1 MTCSNTEQVQNRVR
15 VIDCV
20 ILEDL
25 DCNGE
30 RGFKCEELSSDYAEF
45 TVPENFSEGS
55 FRCQTPGLAASQITS
70 CQWPPADYIYLLI
83 LTNCLNTRI
92 HVGLRQKAQTQQQRK
107 EDGECPRN
115 NTISSVEGNNT
126 LDASLS
132 NESEQNTIRIITC
145 YCHLIQSNGSPVH
158 NIHRSSAQ
166 THEVDC
172 TVADTKTGSREGLF
186 QRNQQSNGSPVDFK
200 NIDRPSAEAHE
211 VDSTIADM
219 KTGSRY
225 KDSETQ
231 QNISSEEVKDLKL
244 PLLTNVSTD
253 HYECD
258 GVKTRAQKSNRPR
271 NNSPVDFNNKDQS
284 SDETPDV
291 DYAAEKQ
298 SIKFRNKPIPLD
310 LLRESGYSRA
320 LLHIKSEI
328 VQPLALALSDV
339 NDLNYSTRPEQPA
352 LHIDKRHTRV
362 VPMCDARNAIIRDTA
377 LQMDTRTLRKKL
389 FNGTNYWCCA
399 WKSSI
404 HHFHH
409 GSGLCDMEIPQVLK
423 FLKRAALEVLFHA
436 GMRRT
441 QDYKQY
447 RRTMGAWRLRIISS
461 KKAAAERV
469 GYHRGDNGDIEGNK
483 NSPIRFC
490 GPATTVTVPCTC
502 PPRVSVK
509 TLGQVVWW
517 TGQCYTAVIT
527 LFPEQLHL
535 LHTAPPR
542 LFVAGPP
549 GTGKTVVLLLMAI
562 QWLRCG
568 HHVYVV
574 STCWG
579 SRAASIMLYH
589 LLLQTVKTQQ
599 SAGVSIGQPHLLL
612 YDNCEDKEKAIND
625 LSQAARGGSLY
636 VIADEVSGNI

>member
-1 MTCSNTEQVQNRVR
+1 MSCSTQLTQTRQLKCYFPKITTEKIGIAVYFKTKGGNEIR

-70 CQWPPADYIYLLI
+70 CQWPPADYKTSASDSTTLSLTDAAAATSVNVSSPDGSALNTDVIAGIAGAVFIVVILLI
-83 LTNCLNTRI
+83 ICIIFLMSSYLSKKNKSKNETESSDSAT
-92 HVGLRQKAQTQQQRK
+92 A

-132 NESEQNTIRIITC
+132 NESEQNTI
-145 YCHLIQSNGSPVH
+145 SPVH

-310 LLRESGYSRA
+310 LLRESGYS
-320 LLHIKSEI
+320 SG
-328 VQPLALALSDV
+328 VWDTSFQP
-339 NDLNYSTRPEQPA
+339 NQR
-352 LHIDKRHTRV
+352 
-362 VPMCDARNAIIRDTA
+362 
-377 LQMDTRTLRKKL
+377 
-389 FNGTNYWCCA
+389 
-399 WKSSI
+399 SSQN
-404 HHFHH
+404 F
-409 GSGLCDMEIPQVLK
+409 
-423 FLKRAALEVLFHA
+423 
-436 GMRRT
+436 
-441 QDYKQY
+441 
-447 RRTMGAWRLRIISS
+447 
-461 KKAAAERV
+461 
-469 GYHRGDNGDIEGNK
+469 
-483 NSPIRFC
+483 
-490 GPATTVTVPCTC
+490 
-502 PPRVSVK
+502 
-509 TLGQVVWW
+509 
-517 TGQCYTAVIT
+517 
-527 LFPEQLHL
+527 
-535 LHTAPPR
+535 
-542 LFVAGPP
+542 
-549 GTGKTVVLLLMAI
+549 
-562 QWLRCG
+562 
-568 HHVYVV
+568 
-574 STCWG
+574 
-579 SRAASIMLYH
+579 
-589 LLLQTVKTQQ
+589 
-599 SAGVSIGQPHLLL
+599 
-612 YDNCEDKEKAIND
+612 
-625 LSQAARGGSLY
+625 
-636 VIADEVSGNI
+636 